1 MKKQELI
8 WSKKLLDGG
17 KGRTQTEWVAFLKE
31 TEWRLPT
38 VQEYLSLFETNT
50 ATKKQVWNT
59 LKRSPFYVMTATKI
73 NKRALG
79 LGVNNNDRFFINAD
93 DVTADY
99 VGRPALGVKK

>member
-8 WSKKLLDGG
+8 WSKKLLDDGNS
-17 KGRTQTEWVAFLKE
+17 KTQTEWIAFLKD
-31 TEWRLPT
+31 TKWRLPT
-38 VQEYLSLFETNT
+38 TQEYLSLFETNT
-50 ATKKQVWNT
+50 ATKKRVWNALT
-59 LKRSPFYVMTATKI
+59 RSPFYVMTATKI

-99 VGRPALGVKK
+99 VGRPALGVEK